1 MRADHFLHCR
11 DCETLF
17 RPSPYDRAPEFR
29 MTSDGFTETMRDDCM
44 EFLTRH
50 ARHQLETLRPTSPHV
65 FRTGAL
71 WDAAAPTYWEVSNG
85 EQIAVVEGRRS
96 RLGSPLRYRLRAGR
110 VIAERVAAEIP
121 EDDLRRQVDR
131 ALYPGVAPE
140 RKLAAFVE
148 AFKGIVWNL
157 DPSALE
163 ILYDVSGD
171 PTLAVAR
178 LPKPALARVSDCVRR
193 IFDPADSARILAV
206 LAGADEDPDTF
217 TVLVRQ
223 QVRVEG

>member
-1 MRADHFLHCR
+1 
-11 DCETLF
+11 
-17 RPSPYDRAPEFR
+17 
-29 MTSDGFTETMRDDCM
+29 
-44 EFLTRH
+44 
-50 ARHQLETLRPTSPHV
+50 
-65 FRTGAL
+65 
-71 WDAAAPTYWEVSNG
+71 
-85 EQIAVVEGRRS
+85 
-96 RLGSPLRYRLRAGR
+96 
-110 VIAERVAAEIP
+110 VIAERIAAEIP

-178 LPKPALARVSDCVRR
+178 LPKPALARVSDCIRR
-193 IFDPADSARILAV
+193 IFDPADSARILVV
-206 LAGADEDPDTF
+206 LGGTDEDPDAF